1 MAEAIDFD
9 YYTTSRT
16 NERYNKI
23 KKDNELSLLHLNVR
37 SLNANY
43 RGLLMLISQFTFD
56 FDIYV
61 LSEICNY
68 NIQTY
73 ENLLDGYSFYYDLPI
88 HSNRGGVGIYIKND
102 IECTVRNDLKLKSD
116 DEDDEELYAENLWLE
131 ISKNRKRYRRN
142 LPTSWHKC

>member
-1 MAEAIDFD
+1 MSNKNLLGELPFAKLTTYSFAELYQKPGSNDYPYCQENELIKHIRQLTNSEMAEAIDFD

-56 FDIYV
+56 FD
-61 LSEICNY
+61 
-68 NIQTY
+68 
-73 ENLLDGYSFYYDLPI
+73 
-88 HSNRGGVGIYIKND
+88 
-102 IECTVRNDLKLKSD
+102 
-116 DEDDEELYAENLWLE
+116 
-131 ISKNRKRYRRN
+131 
-142 LPTSWHKC
+142 